1 MTTHIQH
8 PRIIDHGLVDGCA
21 RCAEIAADPFIYLD
35 DGNLRSLVDRTRLW
49 MRDQDGSFPRSN
61 TERDAMR
68 LMETTLRR
76 VESLR
81 MIGALGSGRLA
92 AGAAEQGSSLR
103 DDYPSGS
110 RDGDPADVGAA
121 R

>member
-8 PRIIDHGLVDGCA
+8 PRIVDHGLVDGCD

-35 DGNLRSLVDRTRLW
+35 DDNLRALVHRTRLW

-76 VESLR
+76 VEMLR

-92 AGAAEQGSSLR
+92 ADHKEAGA
-103 DDYPSGS
+103 
-110 RDGDPADVGAA
+110 
-121 R
+121 